1 MSASESPLPTLRFL
15 SVAADRVKPQALAFR
30 CILHPDS
37 VGMQQGLQAYVPVAP
52 WVKTMCIYTMS
63 IHSID
68 PIYLASDLEDSNNC
82 DPIYGINRR

>member
-1 MSASESPLPTLRFL
+1 MSASESPLTTLRFL
-15 SVAADRVKPQALAFR
+15 SVAADRVKHPALAFR

-63 IHSID
+63 IHSI
-68 PIYLASDLEDSNNC
+68 YLVSDLEGSDNG